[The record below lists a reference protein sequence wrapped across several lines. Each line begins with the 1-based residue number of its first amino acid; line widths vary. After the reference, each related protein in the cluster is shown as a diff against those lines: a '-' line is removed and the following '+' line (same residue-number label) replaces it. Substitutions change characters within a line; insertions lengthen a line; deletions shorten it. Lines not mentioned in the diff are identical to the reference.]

1 MSVSK
6 RLAPLAL
13 VAVAL
18 ALTLTGVI
26 YAATDNN
33 PAGVAK
39 DSLALHGYPPKTAS
53 LQITVSTGQAYN
65 LTANVDI
72 NFRKNQVQ
80 AQLLVPLL
88 FSATAV
94 DLRLVHGDLYVGSP
108 NLSSIFGASWIKT
121 PVSSPSLFGLSL
133 ELTKPDISLIS
144 GFNKMATT
152 KNGYLTTYHFKRDNV
167 VLTAPSKSPIK
178 MPASAT
184 VKISIT
190 VGGEGEFTAAT
201 VSETSKTST
210 LKLTLNVLSYNQATH
225 IVAPPASDV
234 KAVSGAAVKKLLNET
249 PLKGL
254 LSTKNLGSLGKIQI
268 N

>member
-26 YAATDNN
+26 YAATDND

-108 NLSSIFGASWIKT
+108 NLSSIFGASWIST
-121 PVSSPSLFGLSL
+121 PVKSPSLFGLSL

-144 GFNKMATT
+144 GFNHQSVT
-152 KNGYLTTYHFKRDNV
+152 KSGYLTTYHYQRDNV
-167 VLTAPSKSPIK
+167 ILSTTSKSPIK
-178 MPASAT
+178 MPAIAT
-184 VKISIT
+184 VDISIT
-190 VGGEGEFTAAT
+190 VGSQGELSAAM
-201 VSETSKTST
+201 
-210 LKLTLNVLSYNQATH
+210 
-225 IVAPPASDV
+225 
-234 KAVSGAAVKKLLNET
+234 
-249 PLKGL
+249 
-254 LSTKNLGSLGKIQI
+254 
-268 N
+268 

>member
-6 RLAPLAL
+6 RVAPVALA
-13 VAVAL
+13 AVAL
-18 ALTLTGVI
+18 ALTLTGAI
-26 YAATDNN
+26 YAATDAN
-33 PAGVAK
+33 PAAIPK
-39 DSLALHGYPPKTAS
+39 DPLALHGYPPKTAN

-65 LTANVDI
+65 LTANVVV
-72 NFRKNQVQ
+72 NFRKNQVE

-108 NLSSIFGASWIKT
+108 NLSSIFDASWITTHVST
-121 PVSSPSLFGLSL
+121 PSFFGLSL

-144 GFNKMATT
+144 GFNKKSTT
-152 KNGYLTTYHFKRDNV
+152 KSGYLTTYRFQRDNV
-167 VLTAPSKSPIK
+167 ILTTPSKSPIK

-184 VKISIT
+184 VDISIT
-190 VGGEGEFTAAT
+190 VGGQGEFTSAT

-210 LKLTLNVLSYNQATH
+210 LKLTLNVLTYNQPTH

-234 KAVSGAAVKKLLNET
+234 KPVSSAALQKLLNET

-254 LSTKNLGSLGKIQI
+254 LSMKDLGSLGTIQL